1 MSFNSLQF
9 RLSAAVFAFGLVMI
23 GMSVY
28 RQYQR
33 DMESRLERK
42 RLQAYQEGT
51 RLAGLAQHFFRR
63 RLPRSADL
71 VISYASVDADLMLG
85 VVCDSGDIIRSTT
98 QKQWRGVPLR
108 ESPLAAVQPLV
119 TQAKEKPEGIL
130 DESLEQGRLTAV
142 FPFKYIMDRMD
153 SGVVVL
159 RYDLNPGMAASMRRA
174 WNECAA
180 QSCLLSGGCLLLWSL
195 LRLLVTER
203 VTMIVR
209 QTQQIG
215 TEGASQTPLG
225 GGDEL
230 AVISESI
237 ADAVRRL
244 RDAEWRFGQIASN
257 MRDVFWVAPP
267 SEAEPIYV
275 NEAYVRLFGQPAER
289 LSGHRWDWLRAVQ
302 REDVRPALE
311 MLRQLR
317 RQVGE
322 HEIEIRVQV
331 EGRVEWLRCRGFS
344 TQRPADVPG
353 HLQVAG
359 VAAVITEEKE
369 MQRRVLEA
377 AEQERRRIGQ
387 DLHDDVCQRLAAAQ
401 LKSGVLGGA
410 LKREGHAQAELAED
424 VAHELAEAS
433 EIARGFS
440 RGLAPVA
447 FRAAELPDALDD
459 LSRFIER
466 AFDVR
471 CHFSCAD
478 TPPALDTEAAAQGFR
493 IIQELAI
500 NAAKHGHGTWVE
512 ISVTYDAK
520 SIRIEVSNDG
530 VPFDPAEPARKRSM
544 GMHLLRQRASAL
556 GASLVIRP
564 RGVAEGG
571 TRAVCEIPLARP

>member
-9 RLSAAVFAFGLVMI
+9 RLSAVVFVFGLLMI

-33 DMESRLERK
+33 DVESRLEAT
-42 RLQAYQEGT
+42 RLHAYQEGS

-63 RLPRSADL
+63 RLPRAADL
-71 VISYASVDADLMLG
+71 AISYASVDPDLMLG
-85 VVCDSGDIIRSTT
+85 VVCDGDDVIRSTT

-108 ESPLAAVQPLV
+108 ESPLAAAQTLV
-119 TQAKEKPEGIL
+119 KLAKGTPEGVL
-130 DESLEQGRLTAV
+130 DEALERGHLTAA
-142 FPFKYIMDRMD
+142 FPFRDVHSHMS
-153 SGVVVL
+153 SGVVLL
-159 RYDLNPGMAASMRRA
+159 RYDLNPGFAASQRRA
-174 WNECAA
+174 INEGAA
-180 QSCLLSGGCLLLWSL
+180 QSCLLSGGCLLMWSL
-195 LRLLVTER
+195 LRLLVTAR
-203 VTMIVR
+203 VTTIVK

-215 TEGASQTPLG
+215 TEGTPMPPLG

-230 AVISESI
+230 SVISGSI

-244 RDAEWRFGQIASN
+244 RDAEWRFGQIASS

-267 SEAEPIYV
+267 DASEPIYV
-275 NEAYVRLFGQPAER
+275 NDAYGRLFGQSAAR
-289 LSGHRWDWLRAVQ
+289 LADHHWDWLRVVQ

-317 RQVGE
+317 QQAGE
-322 HEIEIRVQV
+322 REIELRVRL

-344 TQRPADVPG
+344 TQRVADTPG
-353 HLQVAG
+353 RLLVAG
-359 VAAVITEEKE
+359 GVAVITEEKE
-369 MQRRVLEA
+369 MQMRVLEA

-410 LKREGHAQAELAED
+410 LKRQGNAQAELAAD
-424 VAHELAEAS
+424 VARELAEAS

-459 LSRFIER
+459 LGRFIER
-466 AFDVR
+466 AFDIR
-471 CHFSCAD
+471 CHISCTD
-478 TPPALDTEAAAQGFR
+478 TPPPMGTETAAQVFR
-493 IIQELAI
+493 IIQELAV
-500 NAAKHGHGTWVE
+500 NAAKHGHGTWIE
-512 ISVTYDAK
+512 ISVAYDHKNAHV
-520 SIRIEVSNDG
+520 EVTNDG
-530 VPFDPAEPARKRSM
+530 ASFDPAELTQKRSM
-544 GMHLLRQRASAL
+544 GMHLLRQRASVL
-556 GASLVIRP
+556 GASLMIRP

>member
-9 RLSAAVFAFGLVMI
+9 RLSAVVFVFGLVMI

-33 DMESRLERK
+33 DVESRLETT
-42 RLQAYQEGT
+42 RLHAYQEGT

-71 VISYASVDADLMLG
+71 AISYASVDPDLMLG
-85 VVCDSGDIIRSTT
+85 VVCDGGDTIRSTT

-108 ESPLAAVQPLV
+108 ESPLAAAHSLV
-119 TQAKEKPEGIL
+119 TLAKEKPEGVL
-130 DESLEQGRLTAV
+130 DESLERGNLTAA
-142 FPFKYIMDRMD
+142 FPFKDVLGHM
-153 SGVVVL
+153 SNGVVLL
-159 RYDLNPGMAASMRRA
+159 RYDLIPGLAASKRRA
-174 WNECAA
+174 LNEGAA
-180 QSCLLSGGCLLLWSL
+180 QACLLSGGCLLLWSL

-203 VTMIVR
+203 VTMIVK

-215 TEGASQTPLG
+215 TEGMPLSPIG

-237 ADAVRRL
+237 VDAARRL

-267 SEAEPIYV
+267 DATEPIYV
-275 NEAYVRLFGQPAER
+275 NEAYGLLFGRSSAR
-289 LSGHRWDWLRAVQ
+289 LVGHRWDWLRAVQ
-302 REDVRPALE
+302 REDVRSALA

-317 RQVGE
+317 RQAGE
-322 HEIEIRVQV
+322 CEIELRVRL

-344 TQRPADVPG
+344 AQRSSDTPG
-353 HLQVAG
+353 RLQAAG
-359 VAAVITEEKE
+359 VVAVITEEKE
-369 MQRRVLEA
+369 MQKRMLEA

-410 LKREGHAQAELAED
+410 LKRQGDAQAELAAD
-424 VAHELAEAS
+424 VARELAEAS

-459 LSRFIER
+459 LGRFIER

-471 CHFSCAD
+471 CHVTCAD
-478 TPPALDTEAAAQGFR
+478 TPSKLDTETAAQVFR
-493 IIQELAI
+493 IIQELAV
-500 NAAKHGHGTWVE
+500 NAAKHGRGTWIE
-512 ISVTYDAK
+512 ISVAYDHRSVHA
-520 SIRIEVSNDG
+520 EVTNDG
-530 VPFDPAEPARKRSM
+530 ISFDPIESVRRRSM